1 MLDTAEGNIMTLKT
15 QEYKPFK
22 IKQEK
27 KKNQKKETKKKKKKK
42 ERTKE
47 QLKATSN
54 TCNWSPRSRKEVRGE
69 KYLKT

>member
-27 KKNQKKETKKKKKKK
+27 KKNQKKETKKKKKRRREQKNNLK
-42 ERTKE
+42 QPQIHVIGVPEVERK
-47 QLKATSN
+47 
-54 TCNWSPRSRKEVRGE
+54 
-69 KYLKT
+69 